1 MSEHINHIFYIN
13 LEHRKD
19 RKEQIEHELEIMSLK
34 QNSERF
40 EAIQGTPGGIGC
52 GLSHIEVLKLA
63 KERNYE
69 NILLLEDD
77 FQFIVSKEELEEQL
91 SLFFENVKDYDICML
106 GYNHQKI
113 EDSSYDF
120 LDKVLESQTTSGYLV
135 NQKFYDILIHN
146 FEEAVHIYKVNPSIH
161 WLYSI
166 DQYWKKLQPASLW
179 YSFKKRIGIQR
190 PGYSDISL
198 SYQDHKV

>member
-1 MSEHINHIFYIN
+1 MSKNIDHVFYIN

-19 RKEQIEHELEIMSLK
+19 RKEQIENELEIMSLK
-34 QNSERF
+34 QKSERF
-40 EAIQGTPGGIGC
+40 EAIKGNPGGIGC
-52 GLSHIEVLKLA
+52 GLSHIEVLKIA

-77 FQFIVSKEELEEQL
+77 FEFVISKDEFETQL
-91 SLFFENVKDYDICML
+91 SLFFDKVKEYDICML
-106 GYNHQKI
+106 GFNHQKI
-113 EDSSYDF
+113 DDSSYDF
-120 LDKVLESQTTSGYLV
+120 LDKVLESQTTSAYLI
-135 NQKFYDILIHN
+135 NQRFYDILIHN
-146 FEEAVHIYKVNPSIH
+146 FEEAVNIYKVNPSSH

-166 DQYWKKLQPASLW
+166 DQYWKKLQPTSFW
-179 YSFKKRIGIQR
+179 YAFKKRIGIQR

>member
-1 MSEHINHIFYIN
+1 MSKYIDHVFYIN

-34 QNSERF
+34 QSSERF

-52 GLSHIEVLKLA
+52 GYSHLAVLKLA

-69 NILLLEDD
+69 NILILEDD
-77 FQFIVSKEELEEQL
+77 FEFVISKDELETQL
-91 SLFFENVKDYDICML
+91 SLFFDNVKEYDICML
-106 GYNHQKI
+106 GFNHQKI
-113 EDSSYDF
+113 IDSEYNF
-120 LDKVLESQTTSGYLV
+120 LDKVLESQTTSGYLI
-135 NQKFYDILIHN
+135 NHRFYDKLIYN
-146 FEEAVHIYKVNPSIH
+146 FEEAIHIYKANPSIH

-166 DQYWKKLQPASLW
+166 DQYWKKLQPISLW
-179 YSFKKRIGIQR
+179 YAFKKRVGIQR